1 MVAAM
6 EGWVAV
12 VGLVAERGAVLDSR
26 DSWGTTALM
35 WAAVRSSYKIKQKVC
50 GKCDFIF
57 NKP

>member
-12 VGLVAERGAVLDSR
+12 VGLVAERGAALDSR

-35 WAAVRSSYKIKQKVC
+35 WAAVRSSYYKIKQKV
-50 GKCDFIF
+50 
-57 NKP
+57 